1 MRLILVK
8 FNNVLGLNGSIN
20 FVENKPLF
28 LYGENIAGKSNI
40 INMLRYCLIPKMKE
54 KRGYSEEK
62 RLEKDEILL
71 QENSSGTVE
80 IYFEQNAKLYKLYYF
95 FSRGKRNV
103 SQVQRLFESEL
114 SPLPIDDLDRTN
126 VLEKLNWKD
135 LGITSSK
142 ALKEKL
148 LELQVFPEI
157 LDILIS
163 PSNVRNFS
171 EAINGSVVR
180 IPEIIAKRISNI
192 HTNVEKYLNNL
203 QKLHEKIV
211 VEESELEKKIKEL
224 ENQFKEISKNLPEIK
239 MEEIFIIS
247 KITKNLENLQAFLTK
262 KLESIPREV
271 SEIKEISGLFASDK
285 YDMWAKAI
293 DNLMASINR
302 KEEIKGFIKKETMFK
317 EVEDTLNE
325 WSITFQ
331 QLPSEENLE
340 ALSSFMLPKCEK
352 FDFSILSRPE
362 QVRLIFSKLSEAK
375 SLLKSVTEIC
385 REFRIS
391 LKVSDINN
399 LITSYK
405 KLSKAIKSPLEPMGD
420 PALISKQKDKI
431 VVSIPLDVALKK
443 MDYLKGI
450 EPIPLIH
457 RPEKLKKEE
466 FQKEI
471 SKLQDEINKTLQG
484 LRKAKESLSSI
495 KKLLREVKTLRESLI
510 REIET
515 IKASHEKIKKELD
528 KLIKDV
534 ENSYYHL
541 CEMFEL
547 KPEGLDFSN
556 EKTLETSFN
565 TILKSCNEAQRLFY
579 EDLSK
584 NLEKYPELLQ
594 KLRITEKGELKEV
607 VEKIRKELQ
616 KKVEEVSRLQ
626 EEYRKLNE
634 WILTNSSHVK
644 LIEDKIRTIKILTIA
659 LFLAQE
665 ILTRI
670 HQKTNVKRII
680 EELAEKIEE
689 SVKETYSKIFP
700 EDESF
705 IFEHIGEGKFLSTI
719 NNKPITHPS
728 GSQRV
733 AISLGIMLSLAE
745 TFRLPIILDEA
756 FDRLDVNRLKFFCE
770 YITTLSRRFQLCLV
784 GYTSYNIEK
793 NLSVLSFINN
803 WKVYQIERTKT
814 LEKNIKPVQ
823 TLTVSE

>member
-1 MRLILVK
+1 MKLILAK
-8 FNNVLGLNGSIN
+8 FNNVLGLDGSIN

-62 RLEKDEILL
+62 RLGKDEILL

-80 IYFEQNAKLYKLYYF
+80 IYFEQKAKLYKLYYF

-114 SPLPIDDLDRTN
+114 TSLPIDDLDRIN

-239 MEEIFIIS
+239 IEEIFIIS
-247 KITKNLENLQAFLTK
+247 KITKNLESLQAFLTK

-302 KEEIKGFIKKETMFK
+302 KEEIKGFIKKEIMFK

-331 QLPSEENLE
+331 QLPSDENLE
-340 ALSSFMLPKCEK
+340 ALSSFIVPKCEK
-352 FDFSILSRPE
+352 FDFSTLSRPD

-375 SLLKSVTEIC
+375 SLLKSVTETC
-385 REFRIS
+385 KEFRI
-391 LKVSDINN
+391 LPKVSNINN
-399 LITSYK
+399 LINSYK

-450 EPIPLIH
+450 EPTPLIH

-466 FQKEI
+466 FQEEI
-471 SKLQDEINKTLQG
+471 SKLNNFCVRRCD
-484 LRKAKESLSSI
+484 
-495 KKLLREVKTLRESLI
+495 
-510 REIET
+510 
-515 IKASHEKIKKELD
+515 
-528 KLIKDV
+528 
-534 ENSYYHL
+534 
-541 CEMFEL
+541 
-547 KPEGLDFSN
+547 
-556 EKTLETSFN
+556 
-565 TILKSCNEAQRLFY
+565 
-579 EDLSK
+579 
-584 NLEKYPELLQ
+584 ELLN
-594 KLRITEKGELKEV
+594 
-607 VEKIRKELQ
+607 IRCQFYSLMV
-616 KKVEEVSRLQ
+616 KV
-626 EEYRKLNE
+626 
-634 WILTNSSHVK
+634 
-644 LIEDKIRTIKILTIA
+644 
-659 LFLAQE
+659 
-665 ILTRI
+665 
-670 HQKTNVKRII
+670 
-680 EELAEKIEE
+680 
-689 SVKETYSKIFP
+689 
-700 EDESF
+700 
-705 IFEHIGEGKFLSTI
+705 
-719 NNKPITHPS
+719 
-728 GSQRV
+728 
-733 AISLGIMLSLAE
+733 
-745 TFRLPIILDEA
+745 
-756 FDRLDVNRLKFFCE
+756 
-770 YITTLSRRFQLCLV
+770 
-784 GYTSYNIEK
+784 
-793 NLSVLSFINN
+793 
-803 WKVYQIERTKT
+803 
-814 LEKNIKPVQ
+814 
-823 TLTVSE
+823 